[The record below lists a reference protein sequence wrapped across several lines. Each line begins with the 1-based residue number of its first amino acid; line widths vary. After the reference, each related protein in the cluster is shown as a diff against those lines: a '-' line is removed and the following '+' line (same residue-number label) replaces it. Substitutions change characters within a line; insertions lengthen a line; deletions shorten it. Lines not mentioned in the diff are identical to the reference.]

1 MIQFNEHE
9 LLIYR
14 SVSLVTCVYFHQA
27 DKTIFTLYRLR
38 LLEFHSYGKIYIWSY
53 HKITRHEISVIF
65 HVVNMVY
72 FWRPCFEIRF
82 CFKLEHLLPQSKYNA
97 TVVKD
102 KDLLNKAKHLLRA
115 TQIRE
120 RKVIM

>member
-1 MIQFNEHE
+1 
-9 LLIYR
+9 
-14 SVSLVTCVYFHQA
+14 
-27 DKTIFTLYRLR
+27 
-38 LLEFHSYGKIYIWSY
+38 
-53 HKITRHEISVIF
+53 
-65 HVVNMVY
+65 MVY
-72 FWRPCFEIRF
+72 FWRPCVEIRQF